1 MHRFCSLGS
10 KAKQIL
16 LISKTNV
23 LLCSMG
29 CLSGFYMMIYN
40 DATYDNL
47 NTTIVYKHS
56 YEQRH
61 AFFVVLNVSSMK
73 MIRFYSKLTEILQI
87 KNRNTYKIFTSF
99 LTVCSCNW
107 AHSMCD
113 YLKNFTSFINIA
125 SPRISVTVK
134 EINTHTLKYL
144 KIIILHVS
152 IIMFTEDNVSQSSSL
167 KT

>member
-1 MHRFCSLGS
+1 
-10 KAKQIL
+10 
-16 LISKTNV
+16 
-23 LLCSMG
+23 
-29 CLSGFYMMIYN
+29 MMIYN

-61 AFFVVLNVSSMK
+61 AFVVVLNVSSMK